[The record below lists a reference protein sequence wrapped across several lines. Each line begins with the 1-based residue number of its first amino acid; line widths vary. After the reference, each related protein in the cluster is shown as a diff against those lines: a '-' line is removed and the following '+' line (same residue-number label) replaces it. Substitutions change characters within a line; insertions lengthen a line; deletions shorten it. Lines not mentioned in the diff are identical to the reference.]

1 MCQSRLFYQ
10 SQRVGFNPSKEIPW
24 RGISGLKHGCDRNAD
39 LTGMTQTQDWDDS
52 LMTHLGGWY
61 DGGDNVVFVFP
72 LAHTITMLAWSIID
86 FKQGFERAREYNNYV
101 QGIGFGS
108 HFTEKSRFSE
118 NGRFTEFN

>member
-39 LTGMTQTQDWDDS
+39 LT
-52 LMTHLGGWY
+52 GGWY

-86 FKQGFERAREYNNYV
+86 FKQGFERAREYNNYI
-101 QGIGFGS
+101 QGMYLI
-108 HFTEKSRFSE
+108 
-118 NGRFTEFN
+118 